1 MEGLIPVVY
10 RSLKRNKI
18 RRRYECLSSGAA
30 HAYNIKDFDYQDQ
43 DQDHNGRDDHLH
55 RPQNRRCS
63 SVKVDRTKSF
73 AAVDDAYEP
82 KRLVRFRSYRMVSYL
97 SCAA

>member
-30 HAYNIKDFDYQDQ
+30 HAYNIKDFDYH
-43 DQDHNGRDDHLH
+43 DQDHIHDRRDDHLDGG
-55 RPQNRRCS
+55 RNRRCS
-63 SVKVDRTKSF
+63 SLKVDHTRSF
-73 AAVDDAYEP
+73 DAVDDACEP
-82 KRLVRFRSYRMVSYL
+82 KRLVRFRSYRMVSCL